1 MYMIINKND
10 NNDIMINELIQ
21 EFLIIISI
29 NS

>member
-1 MYMIINKND
+1 MYMIINKNN